1 MNRLPAPGEGPG
13 RPDVP
18 FERLPM
24 PGRQAV
30 LIAALVIGLLMLG
43 MQLWLLTVAL
53 EMFLRGDGEDI
64 WGLAVASGVVFLGGL
79 FTVRLLNR
87 RPRLE
92 R

>member
-1 MNRLPAPGEGPG
+1 M
-13 RPDVP
+13 
-18 FERLPM
+18 
-24 PGRQAV
+24 

>member
-1 MNRLPAPGEGPG
+1 M
-13 RPDVP
+13 P